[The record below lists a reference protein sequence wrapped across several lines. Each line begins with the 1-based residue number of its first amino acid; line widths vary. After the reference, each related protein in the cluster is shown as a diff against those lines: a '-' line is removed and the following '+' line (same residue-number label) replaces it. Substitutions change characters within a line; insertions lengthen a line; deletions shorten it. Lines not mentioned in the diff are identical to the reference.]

1 MATKMQIRRDT
12 AANWTSANPTLSNG
26 EMGYETDT
34 SKMKIG
40 DGTTAWASLGYFVD
54 ADDANTTYTI
64 SAAQA
69 TDDANITL
77 TGSDSSTDTITL
89 VAGTNMSLTVAGD
102 NVTVATSAIADITG
116 ENIGDLSD
124 VDVSSLSSGHVLAYD
139 GANWVAGAPAVIAAD
154 DLSDVSTAGAS
165 VGHHLVYDGANYI
178 STYNFSSSG
187 TTFQSGFK
195 LDRYI
200 EHASET
206 LTIGSISA
214 GDSVDFPTSGV
225 GRAAHSWRVNNP
237 EVTNFTANFTP
248 GPSNI
253 DTSMQF
259 RIIVD
264 NTSGSTKA
272 VIDAVEFNGVARTV
286 YWSTGSTPV
295 QSGDDIEDVFE
306 FNVFRGTGGS
316 DAWVYAEHVTRATV
330 QQGDTFDG
338 DVTGSIFGDDST
350 LLVDGVNS
358 KIPAANLLGALPA
371 IDGSNLTG
379 VTAGSVAFADITS
392 KPTTVSGYGITDAL
406 VNISEDTTPQLG
418 GNLDLNSNNIEGTGN
433 INMTSGDLTLTS
445 GNIAVN
451 SGDVTVSGGDL
462 FVTGSNNDLRLQNS
476 SVSGAGQVIANFKAE
491 VSGTEYNT
499 VAFKSGPDNFAD
511 NGEVTWSTR
520 IQGALT
526 EVFEIK
532 GSTTGRSGFTINP
545 DSSAEIDTIIA
556 GGTDGFL
563 LTVNAGNDKVGIG
576 KDPTQGILD
585 VDGDVYA
592 TTFVGALAFSNLTS
606 VPTTLA
612 GYGITDA
619 ATSAQGA
626 LADTAVQPAA
636 LGNLTFGTGTIDT
649 DDSSAV
655 TVTPAAIFSSDVTVE
670 NGLVVN
676 DTIKGVLIPTAGTAP
691 TVATDPGQTGEI
703 RFDDNYIYIKTSA
716 GWKRAALSGLV

>member
-1 MATKMQIRRDT
+1 MQVRRDT

-34 SKMKIG
+34 GYMKIG

-154 DLSDVSTAGAS
+154 DLSDVSTTGAAS
-165 VGHHLVYDGANYI
+165 GHHLLYDGANYI

-214 GDSVDFPTSGV
+214 GDSVDFPTVGV

-295 QSGDDIEDVFE
+295 QRGDAIEDVFE

-316 DAWVYAEHVTRATV
+316 DVWIYAEHVTRATV

-338 DVTGSIFGDDST
+338 DVTGSIFADDST
-350 LLVDGVNS
+350 LLVDGVNGT
-358 KIPAANLLGALPA
+358 IPAANLTGALPA

-379 VTAGSVAFADITS
+379 VTAGSVAFADITG

-418 GNLDLNSNNIEGTGN
+418 GNLDLNSNDITGTGN
-433 INMTSGDLTLTS
+433 VSIS
-445 GNIAVN
+445 GNVKTNGDNADFILENTNVNANEEVFGNIIA
-451 SGDVTVSGGDL
+451 T
-462 FVTGSNNDLRLQNS
+462 TGS
-476 SVSGAGQVIANFKAE
+476 VEYGKVVFKA
-491 VSGTEYNT
+491 
-499 VAFKSGPDNFAD
+499 GPDSYTD
-511 NGEVTWSTR
+511 NGEVNWITR
-520 IQGALT
+520 IQGSDVT
-526 EVFEIK
+526 VFEIK
-532 GSTTGRSGFTINP
+532 GSTLSKSGIVFNPTGN
-545 DSSAEIDTIIA
+545 AEVDFYMA
-556 GGTDGFL
+556 GATDGQL
-563 LTVNAGNDKVGIG
+563 LYVDAGDDKVGIG
-576 KDPTQGILD
+576 KIPTQGKLD
-585 VDGDVYA
+585 VDGDAYA
-592 TTFVGALAFSNLTS
+592 DNFVGGLR
-606 VPTTLA
+606 
-612 GYGITDA
+612 
-619 ATSAQGA
+619 AT
-626 LADTAVQPAA
+626 
-636 LGNLTFGTGTIDT
+636 
-649 DDSSAV
+649 
-655 TVTPAAIFSSDVTVE
+655 
-670 NGLVVN
+670 
-676 DTIKGVLIPTAGTAP
+676 GTAP
-691 TVATDPGQTGEI
+691 ASASSTGTAGDIRYDADYIYICVATDT
-703 RFDDNYIYIKTSA
+703 
-716 GWKRAALSGLV
+716 WKRVAISTW

>member
-1 MATKMQIRRDT
+1 MATKIQVRRDT
-12 AANWTSANPTLSNG
+12 AANWTSANPTLSDG
-26 EMGYETDT
+26 EIGYETDT
-34 SKMKIG
+34 GYMKIG

-77 TGSDSSTDTITL
+77 TGSDTSTDTITL

-102 NVTVATSAIADITG
+102 NITAAVDTDLSNYDNTTSAFLTSATLDLSG
-116 ENIGDLSD
+116 ESLGSLSD
-124 VDVSSLSSGHVLAYD
+124 VDIPSPSTNDYLQYD

-154 DLSDVSTAGAS
+154 DLSDVSTTGAAS
-165 VGHHLVYDGANYI
+165 GHHLLYDGANYI

-214 GDSVDFPTSGV
+214 GDSVDFPTVGA

-237 EVTNFTANFTP
+237 GVTNFTANFTP

-295 QSGDDIEDVFE
+295 QRGDAIEDVFE

-316 DAWVYAEHVTRATV
+316 DAWIYAEHVTRATV

-338 DVTGSIFGDDST
+338 DVTGSVFGDDST
-350 LLVDGVNS
+350 LLVDGVNN
-358 KIPAANLLGALPA
+358 KIPSANLEGALPA
-371 IDGSNLTG
+371 LDGSNLTG

-406 VNISEDTTPQLG
+406 VNISEDTNPSLG
-418 GNLDLNSNNIEGTGN
+418 GGLDMNGNEITGTGN
-433 INMTSGDLTLTS
+433 INMTNGNLTITT

-451 SGDVTVSGGDL
+451 NGDVTVSGGDL
-462 FVTGSNNDLRLQNS
+462 FVTGSNNDLRLQNA

-592 TTFVGALAFSNLTS
+592 TNF
-606 VPTTLA
+606 
-612 GYGITDA
+612 
-619 ATSAQGA
+619 Q
-626 LADTAVQPAA
+626 
-636 LGNLTFGTGTIDT
+636 GNLTGNVGNFSLASSVIDT
-649 DDSSAV
+649 DDSSAI
-655 TVTPAAIFSSDVTVE
+655 TVTPATVFSSDVTVE

-676 DTIKGVLIPTAGTAP
+676 DTIKGVLIPAAGTAP